1 MEQAKRGVLPEHR
14 SNHWIDKTKERE
26 EMQVNFLFIGKLHI
40 KKSRLRRQDWMNK
53 KIKSIGYTLLSAGI
67 AFFLYIL
74 LHEFGHMIVMLSVG
88 ATITDF
94 SIFTAHVSADGGNY
108 TDLSDMFMNVNGA
121 LLPLIISYLY
131 TLLYKKDST
140 KSFYRIFS
148 YMVTLSPIASMFAW
162 VFIPFAYLHTDVPI
176 NDDVTKFLAVF
187 CESYHPLIVSV
198 MAVVLIG
205 MGVFLMI
212 KKRVIYNFIEE
223 IKQK

>member
-1 MEQAKRGVLPEHR
+1 M
-14 SNHWIDKTKERE
+14 DKTKERE
-26 EMQVNFLFIGKLHI
+26 ETQVNFLFIGKLHI
-40 KKSRLRRQDWMNK
+40 KKSRLRGQDWMNK

-108 TDLSDMFMNVNGA
+108 TDLSDMFM
-121 LLPLIISYLY
+121 LI
-131 TLLYKKDST
+131 
-140 KSFYRIFS
+140 
-148 YMVTLSPIASMFAW
+148 PIASMFAW
-162 VFIPFAYLHTDVPI
+162 VFIPFVYLHTDVPI

>member
-1 MEQAKRGVLPEHR
+1 MNR
-14 SNHWIDKTKERE
+14 
-26 EMQVNFLFIGKLHI
+26 KL
-40 KKSRLRRQDWMNK
+40 
-53 KIKSIGYTLLSAGI
+53 KSIGYILLSAGI
-67 AFFLYIL
+67 TLFLYIL

-131 TLLYKKDST
+131 TLLYKKGST

-148 YMVTLSPIASMFAW
+148 YMVTLIPIGSMLAW
-162 VFIPFAYLHTDVPI
+162 IFIPFAYLQENAPI
-176 NDDVTKFLAVF
+176 NDDVTKFLTVF

-198 MAVVLIG
+198 MAVILIG
-205 MGVFLMI
+205 MDVFLMI
-212 KKRVIYNFIEE
+212 KKRVIHNFIEE